1 MSLGN
6 KEVLAN
12 NLKHYMDK
20 YNVSRNDL
28 VDDLNIAY
36 MTVSDWVNAKTYP
49 RIDKIEVLAHYFHI
63 EKSDL
68 IEYREREN
76 SIDKDG
82 APKNIDTVDSL
93 VKIPVLGKI
102 ACGDPI
108 TADENV
114 EEYRDRPVN
123 NLPQGEIFY
132 LQADGD
138 SMEPVIPNGS
148 YILVRQQEEVENGEI
163 AAVLVNDDEEV
174 TLKKYRK
181 LNDVILL
188 EALNDEYDPYIVNEE
203 NPARILGK
211 AIEVSFE
218 L

>member
-12 NLKHYMDK
+12 NLKYYMDK

-28 VDDLNIAY
+28 VDDLDIAY

-49 RIDKIEVLAHYFHI
+49 RIDKIEMLARYFQI

-68 IEYREREN
+68 IEYHEKGDSSN
-76 SIDKDG
+76 KDTT
-82 APKNIDTVDSL
+82 PKNIDIVDSL
-93 VKIPVLGKI
+93 IKIPVLGKI

-114 EEYRDRPVN
+114 EEYRERPAN
-123 NLPQGEIFY
+123 DLPQGEVFY
-132 LQADGD
+132 LQASGD
-138 SMEPVIPNGS
+138 SMEPSIPNGS
-148 YILVRQQEEVENGEI
+148 YVLVRQQEEVENGEI
-163 AAVLVNDDEEV
+163 AAVLVNDDSEA

-181 LNDVILL
+181 VNGVVLL
-188 EALNDEYDPYIVNEE
+188 EALNDSYDPYIVNE
-203 NPARILGK
+203 NNSARILGK
-211 AIEVSFE
+211 AIEVSYE